1 MNTEATLENTTP
13 ATPGERLR
21 QAREHMG
28 LTQQTVAERLC
39 LKLSTVREIEDGNT
53 PADLAPTFLRGYIR
67 SYAKLVHIP
76 ESELLPVLDKHVVP
90 RVANVAPMQGFA
102 LGKSRNKKRD
112 GWLMTFTWLVVL
124 VVLGLTGAWWWQNY
138 QAQQKEINAM
148 VDHTAVTDQD
158 SPDGEPGNAQ
168 DGGNAQ
174 SIDLTQISPAS
185 PVETQNAGA
194 TTTPVNGTAVPL
206 PTPAPAAPA
215 PASAPAQAHN
225 GSNAATASA
234 PVTTSTAPGAVTP
247 TPTTSES
254 AAVPANTIVMT
265 FTADCWL
272 EVIDAA
278 GKKLFSGVQRNGGAL
293 NLSGQAPYR
302 LKIGAPSAVQIQ
314 YQGQPVDLSRFVRSN
329 QVARLTL
336 AAE

>member
-21 QAREHMG
+21 QARELMG

-53 PADLAPTFLRGYIR
+53 PPDLAPTFLRGYIR

-90 RVANVAPMQGFA
+90 RIANVAPMQGFA
-102 LGKSRNKKRD
+102 LGKSRKKRD

-148 VDHTAVTDQD
+148 VDHATSSEQD
-158 SPDGEPGNAQ
+158 APDGQPGSAQ
-168 DGGNAQ
+168 DNSVSQ
-174 SIDLTQISPAS
+174 SIDLTQISPSS
-185 PVETQNAGA
+185 PVETPNSGA
-194 TTTPVNGTAVPL
+194 VGASAASTPAPLPTSPTPNGTAAASAPAVAPAQSVNGTNANAA
-206 PTPAPAAPA
+206 TPPGAPHAADSAA
-215 PASAPAQAHN
+215 PASA
-225 GSNAATASA
+225 NA
-234 PVTTSTAPGAVTP
+234 
-247 TPTTSES
+247 
-254 AAVPANTIVMT
+254 IVMT

-278 GKKLFSGVQRNGGAL
+278 GKKLFSGVQRNGGVL

-302 LKIGAPSAVQIQ
+302 LKIGAPAAVQIQ